1 MNLNTK
7 AIFTTDEFI
16 KSKLVEKLGFKREV
30 STNFELFIW
39 KREIEEVIENII
51 LIFSSNPNMQESVNY
66 VKENYLIEKFLLVW
80 NSFIV
85 RNQDLEVGDIMIP
98 NSFLDSTWEKALFI
112 DYAVWENYDLNKF
125 WLILNGVSMES
136 NIDLNIENIQ
146 EIRENYVCDIIDN
159 DSYKF
164 LSFLNVEEMEKS
176 VVIRVCIEIWT
187 ERNNNMFIDN
197 LSNIIEIMI

>member
-30 STNFELFIW
+30 STNFELFIG

-66 VKENYLIEKFLLVW
+66 VKENYLIEKFLLVG

-98 NSFLDSTWEKALFI
+98 NSFLDSTGEKALFI
-112 DYAVWENYDLNKF
+112 DYAVGENYDLNKF
-125 WLILNGVSMES
+125 GLILNGVSMES

-176 VVIRVCIEIWT
+176 VVIRVCIEIGT